1 MDTFSSSSSSSSK
14 SKERYVSFKN
24 PITVFFGT
32 ANDWLEHP
40 LQSPASAL
48 SKLDCSRSRDSPK
61 EPPQTRMTYDSKILV
76 SGTFFPDIVV
86 ADCRLRYLSAN
97 VAGYHL
103 SLSLLDSFLLSAPYS
118 NSHFWRRLLSLDGRL
133 SFISPCPPSRKPMR
147 GNLSLMK
154 MFMMPK
160 RYIAPCMCKY
170 RGRCS
175 ALYRFCNAQCTAQ
188 HGTAV
193 C

>member
-103 SLSLLDSFLLSAPYS
+103 SLSLLDSFFLSAPYS
-118 NSHFWRRLLSLDGRL
+118 NSHF
-133 SFISPCPPSRKPMR
+133 
-147 GNLSLMK
+147 
-154 MFMMPK
+154 
-160 RYIAPCMCKY
+160 
-170 RGRCS
+170 
-175 ALYRFCNAQCTAQ
+175 
-188 HGTAV
+188 
-193 C
+193 